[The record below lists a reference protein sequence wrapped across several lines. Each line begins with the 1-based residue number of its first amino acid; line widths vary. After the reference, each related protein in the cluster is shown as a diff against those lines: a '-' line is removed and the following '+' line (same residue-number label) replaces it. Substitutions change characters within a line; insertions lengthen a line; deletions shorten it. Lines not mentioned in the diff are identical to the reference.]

1 MYNVAKYEYGLGQK
15 KLYWRLL
22 TFSGIVNIFLN
33 TLMHTQ
39 RKKTNKQINK
49 NCLKTNSC
57 LQSSPPTQ
65 PENVIYQKEFT
76 MLHWLRKYTENF
88 TASPK

>member
-15 KLYWRLL
+15 NLYWRLL
-22 TFSGIVNIFLN
+22 TFSGLVNIFLN

-39 RKKTNKQINK
+39 RKTNKKTNKQELFEDK
-49 NCLKTNSC
+49 FLSAV
-57 LQSSPPTQ
+57 LPTQ